1 MLESN
6 HLHQY
11 VSEQLTGDSIMMGKL
26 KTEIIV
32 NSILDNTTQ
41 LITEQK
47 VEKQIWKDLNK
58 ISKIYS
64 KSQIER
70 YTRIAECLSPEY
82 LEKERINNRS
92 KYLLI
97 IDYAKILLHALN
109 I

>member
-1 MLESN
+1 MLGSN
-6 HLHQY
+6 LPHQY

-41 LITEQK
+41 FITEQK
-47 VEKQIWKDLNK
+47 VKKQIWKDLNK

-82 LEKERINNRS
+82 LEKERISNR
-92 KYLLI
+92 
-97 IDYAKILLHALN
+97 AKFPRIEDNVKKLLHALD